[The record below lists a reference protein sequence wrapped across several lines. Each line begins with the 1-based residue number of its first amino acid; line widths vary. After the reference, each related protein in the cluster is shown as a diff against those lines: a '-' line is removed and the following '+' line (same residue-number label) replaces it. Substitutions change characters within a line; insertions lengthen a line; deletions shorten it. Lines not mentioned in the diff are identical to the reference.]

1 MKKIILMTV
10 CALCVHAQVFAF
22 DTRLLNAR
30 NKIFEQA
37 KELQALL
44 SSTEDPVAVV
54 SLWDTCIMTA
64 TQLNAYFYLVGM
76 YESVSE
82 PTADSVTYL
91 KSWLQEV
98 RRTAQLNIRNL
109 SSTVSITQ
117 PATREHL
124 SRVKASLAELSLLLE
139 RELDKVARLEKAAQS
154 RPQKAPAAAEQK
166 G

>member
-1 MKKIILMTV
+1 MRKTIVMVV
-10 CALCVHAQVFAF
+10 CALCVYAQAFAF
-22 DTRLLNAR
+22 DTRLLSAR

-37 KELQALL
+37 KELQTLL
-44 SSTEDPVAVV
+44 AETEDPVAVV

-64 TQLNAYFYLVGM
+64 TQLNAYFYLVGI
-76 YESVSE
+76 YESVND
-82 PTADSVTYL
+82 PTPDSVSYL

-109 SSTVSITQ
+109 SATASVTQ
-117 PATREHL
+117 PETREHL

-139 RELDKVARLEKAAQS
+139 RELDKVARLEKAVQS
-154 RPQKAPAAAEQK
+154 RLRKEPAAAEQK